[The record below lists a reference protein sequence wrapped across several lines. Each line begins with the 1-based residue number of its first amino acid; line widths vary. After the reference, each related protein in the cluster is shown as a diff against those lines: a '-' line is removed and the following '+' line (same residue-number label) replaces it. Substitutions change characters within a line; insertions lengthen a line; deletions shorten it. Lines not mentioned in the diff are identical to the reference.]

1 MGMRN
6 FKVIIFEIFV
16 QNSLLIKQVPE
27 IYTFFIDFNEKS
39 AVLFDKNI
47 LITQKLSGIFWYLL
61 RTTINNYFSFFHFIS
76 LKSFCLRKIFS
87 LKKLKFKLLTI
98 THDIKIKRLLL
109 TIKSRI
115 FIPSKL
121 RSIRKLDIRIIPTKK
136 KPTEIQLKTINNI
149 DYYLPQIRTRIKN
162 YIKYIEITAA
172 LIIITYNKL
181 IFY

>member
-1 MGMRN
+1 MGL
-6 FKVIIFEIFV
+6 K
-16 QNSLLIKQVPE
+16 
-27 IYTFFIDFNEKS
+27 
-39 AVLFDKNI
+39 
-47 LITQKLSGIFWYLL
+47 
-61 RTTINNYFSFFHFIS
+61 TTINNYFSFFHFIS
-76 LKSFCLRKIFS
+76 LKSFCLQKFSKKIN
-87 LKKLKFKLLTI
+87 FKLLTI

-121 RSIRKLDIRIIPTKK
+121 RSIRKLDIRTIPTKK

>member
-1 MGMRN
+1 MGL
-6 FKVIIFEIFV
+6 K
-16 QNSLLIKQVPE
+16 
-27 IYTFFIDFNEKS
+27 
-39 AVLFDKNI
+39 
-47 LITQKLSGIFWYLL
+47 
-61 RTTINNYFSFFHFIS
+61 TTINNYFSFFHFIS
-76 LKSFCLRKIFS
+76 LKSFCLQKFFS
-87 LKKLKFKLLTI
+87 KKKFKLLTI

-121 RSIRKLDIRIIPTKK
+121 RSIRKLDIRTIPTKK